1 MAAHGPRDTIDEG
14 ESIMS
19 RTIFA
24 TALAASF
31 AMVFT
36 AVGFGTPPT
45 DGITA
50 TCSVG
55 GESVVSGFKGNPT
68 RVDFI
73 WRNETDGFQNDL
85 ASFNVGGK
93 FGTVATTT
101 TPVSGYEPRTGETK
115 TPWTPES
122 LTVSVIYKA
131 NVAFVGEVPC
141 T

>member
-1 MAAHGPRDTIDEG
+1 
-14 ESIMS
+14 MS

-24 TALAASF
+24 TALAASI
-31 AMVFT
+31 AMVCT
-36 AVGFGTPPT
+36 AVGSGAPPT
-45 DGITA
+45 DDITA

-73 WRNETDGFQNDL
+73 WRNEADGFQNDV
-85 ASFNVGGK
+85 ASLDVGGR

-101 TPVSGYEPRTGETK
+101 TPVSGYDPRTDETK
-115 TPWTPES
+115 SPWTPES
-122 LTVSVIYKA
+122 LTVSVIYKT
-131 NVAFVGEVPC
+131 NVVFNGEVPC

>member
-1 MAAHGPRDTIDEG
+1 V
-14 ESIMS
+14 S
-19 RTIFA
+19 RTIFV
-24 TALAASF
+24 TALAASI

-36 AVGFGTPPT
+36 TVGFGTPPT

-73 WRNETDGFQNDL
+73 WRNETDGFQDDF
-85 ASFNVGGK
+85 ASFDVGGK

-101 TPVSGYEPRTGETK
+101 TPVSGYDPITEETK

-122 LTVSVIYKA
+122 LSVSVIYKA
-131 NVAFVGEVPC
+131 NVAFVDEVLC

>member
-1 MAAHGPRDTIDEG
+1 V
-14 ESIMS
+14 S

-24 TALAASF
+24 TALAASI

-36 AVGFGTPPT
+36 AVGSGAPPT

-73 WRNETDGFQNDL
+73 WRNETDGFQNDF
-85 ASFNVGGK
+85 AAFDVGGK
-93 FGTVATTT
+93 FGAVATTT
-101 TPVSGYEPRTGETK
+101 TRVWGYEPRTEATK

-122 LTVSVIYKA
+122 LTFSVIYKT
-131 NVAFVGEVPC
+131 VVVFIGEVPC

>member
-1 MAAHGPRDTIDEG
+1 V
-14 ESIMS
+14 S

-24 TALAASF
+24 TALAASIG
-31 AMVFT
+31 MVFT
-36 AVGFGTPPT
+36 AVGSGAPPT

-50 TCSVG
+50 TCRVG

-73 WRNETDGFQNDL
+73 WRNETDGFQNDF
-85 ASFNVGGK
+85 ASLDVGGK

-101 TPVSGYEPRTGETK
+101 TPVWGYEPRTAETK

-122 LTVSVIYKA
+122 LTFSVIYKTD
-131 NVAFVGEVPC
+131 VVFIGEVPC

>member
-1 MAAHGPRDTIDEG
+1 
-14 ESIMS
+14 MS
-19 RTIFA
+19 RTVFA
-24 TALAASF
+24 TALAASI

-45 DGITA
+45 DGITV

-73 WRNETDGFQNDL
+73 WRNGTDGFRNDV
-85 ASFNVGGK
+85 ASLDVGGK
-93 FGTVATTT
+93 FGTEATAT
-101 TPVSGYEPRTGETK
+101 TPVSGYDPGTGEPK

-122 LTVSVIYKA
+122 LTVSVIYKTD
-131 NVAFVGEVPC
+131 VAFVGEVLC
-141 T
+141 N